1 MRLYNTLTRRKEEF
15 EPQDGKTVRMYV
27 CGPTVYDHLHIGNLR
42 PVLVFGALRRYME
55 LFKEWEVIYVQNITD
70 VDDKL
75 IARAQETGETVAEV
89 AARYTEAYFQLLDR
103 LGVVPPSHSPRATE
117 HIAGMIDLVQQLI
130 EKGYAYEKGGD
141 VYFRVRAFSE
151 YGKLSG
157 RSVDELRSGAR
168 VAASELKEDPLDFTL
183 WKAAKPGEPKWDSPW
198 GEGRP
203 GWHTECVVL
212 SRHYLGETLDIHA
225 GGNDLIFPH
234 HENEIAQ
241 AEALTGRTFSRFWL
255 HNGMLTVNGEK
266 MSKSLG
272 NFAYAYEVLEG
283 FDPETVV
290 YFYLSRHYRKPLD
303 YSEAALAE
311 AEKAVNR
318 IRTLISEVEAE
329 LRGAGEGEFG
339 GAGNE
344 FVAGLSRFRDRYLE
358 AMDDDFNTVGAL
370 AAIQELV
377 SETNRFRAN
386 AEGPDRV
393 ALLEAVVLLR
403 ALGEPLGLFQ
413 KQEEE
418 TSRALTGELVE
429 LLIDLRTELR
439 AKKEFE
445 LADRIRDRLKEIG
458 IVLKDTQ
465 QGTIWQKGEA

>member
-1 MRLYNTLTRRKEEF
+1 MRLYNTLTREKQEF
-15 EPQDGKTVRMYV
+15 EPQDGKTVKMYV

-55 LFKEWEVIYVQNITD
+55 LFKGWEVIYVQNITD

-75 IARAQETGETVAEV
+75 IARAQESGETVAEV

-103 LGVVPPSHSPRATE
+103 LGVVPPTHSPRATE

-130 EKGYAYEKGGD
+130 EKGYAYERGGD

-168 VAASELKEDPLDFTL
+168 VVASELKEDPLDFTL

-241 AEALTGRTFSRFWL
+241 AEAVSGKTFSRFWL

-272 NFAYAYEVLEG
+272 NFAYAYEVLER
-283 FDPETVV
+283 FDPETVI

-311 AEKAVNR
+311 AEKAVDR
-318 IRTLISEVEAE
+318 VRTLISEVEAE
-329 LRGAGEGEFG
+329 LRGVGDGELGEAGK
-339 GAGNE
+339 E
-344 FVAGLSRFRDRYLE
+344 FVAGLSRFRDRYVE
-358 AMDDDFNTVGAL
+358 ALDDDFNTVGAL

-377 SETNRFRAN
+377 SEANRFRAN
-386 AEGPDRV
+386 AAGADR
-393 ALLEAVVLLR
+393 LGLRDVVSLLR
-403 ALGEPLGLFQ
+403 TLGAPLGLFR
-413 KQEEE
+413 KREEMLQ
-418 TSRALTGELVE
+418 TTTGD
-429 LLIDLRTELR
+429 LIDLLIELR
-439 AKKEFE
+439 MELRKKREFE
-445 LADRIRDRLKEIG
+445 LADRIRDRLNDLG
-458 IVLKDTQ
+458 IVLKDTPH
-465 QGTIWQKGEA
+465 GTIWEKEEV

>member
-1 MRLYNTLTRRKEEF
+1 MRLYNTLTREKQEF

-75 IARAQETGETVAEV
+75 IARAQENGETVAEV
-89 AARYTEAYFQLLDR
+89 AARYTEAYFQLIDR
-103 LGVVPPSHSPRATE
+103 LGVIPPTYSPRATE

-130 EKGYAYEKGGD
+130 EKGYAYEKDGD

-183 WKAAKPGEPKWDSPW
+183 WKAAKPGEPKWNSPW

-241 AEALTGRTFSRFWL
+241 AEALTGKTFSRFWL

-272 NFAYAYEVLEG
+272 NFAYAYEVLER

-303 YSEAALAE
+303 YSETALAE
-311 AEKAVNR
+311 AEKAVDR
-318 IRTLISEVEAE
+318 VRTLISEVEAE
-329 LRGAGEGEFG
+329 LRGAGDGELG
-339 GAGNE
+339 EAGSE
-344 FVAGLSRFRDRYLE
+344 FIAGLSRFRDRYLE

-377 SETNRFRAN
+377 SETNRFRAG
-386 AEGPDRV
+386 AKGADR
-393 ALLEAVVLLR
+393 LGLREAVSLLR
-403 ALGEPLGLFQ
+403 SLGEPLGLFL
-413 KQEEE
+413 KREKE
-418 TSRALTGELVE
+418 TSQATTDDLIELMIE
-429 LLIDLRTELR
+429 LRTELR
-439 AKKEFE
+439 VKKEYE

-458 IVLKDTQ
+458 IVLKDTP
-465 QGTIWQKGEA
+465 QGTIWQKEEV

>member
-42 PVLVFGALRRYME
+42 PVLVFGALRRYLE
-55 LFKEWEVIYVQNITD
+55 LFKGWEVIYVQNITD

-75 IARAQETGETVAEV
+75 ISRAQENGETVAEV

-103 LGVVPPSHSPRATE
+103 LGVVPPTHSPRATE

-225 GGNDLIFPH
+225 GGNDLVFPH

-241 AEALTGRTFSRFWL
+241 AEALTGKTFSRFWL

-272 NFAYAYEVLEG
+272 NFAYAYEVLER

-311 AEKAVNR
+311 AEKAVDR
-318 IRTLISEVEAE
+318 VRTLISEVEAE
-329 LRGAGEGEFG
+329 LRSAGEGELG
-339 GAGNE
+339 EAGSE
-344 FVAGLSRFRDRYLE
+344 FVAGLSRFREKYLE

-377 SETNRFRAN
+377 SETNRFRAG
-386 AEGPDRV
+386 ASGTDR
-393 ALLEAVVLLR
+393 LGLRDAVSMLR
-403 ALGEPLGLFQ
+403 ALGAPLGLFRVR
-413 KQEEE
+413 EEGSAGS
-418 TSRALTGELVE
+418 TDELME
-429 LLIDLRTELR
+429 LLIELRAALR

-445 LADRIRDRLKEIG
+445 LADRIRDRLKELG
-458 IVLKDTQ
+458 FTLKDTP
-465 QGTIWQKGEA
+465 QGTIWQKEEV